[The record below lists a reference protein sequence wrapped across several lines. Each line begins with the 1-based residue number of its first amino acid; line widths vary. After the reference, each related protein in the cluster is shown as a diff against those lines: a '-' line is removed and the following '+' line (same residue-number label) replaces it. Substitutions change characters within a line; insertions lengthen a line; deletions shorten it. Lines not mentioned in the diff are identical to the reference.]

1 VIENRQVHTWSIS
14 TSQEVLGSSALIFNV
29 ALASAMAS
37 DLSQFLVTTWARH
50 PDLIPNEIGGIVPEL
65 VVPFIE
71 CTPPLF
77 VSSLE
82 LVHSKCN
89 TLKFLVFIRVLE
101 VHDYT
106 ILEDSDDDPS
116 EFSDD
121 SVSDGLPRLQASLR
135 SFLLSWPKIN
145 WVTDDLVLPSGEPWS
160 TLPSHGGG
168 VASTLS
174 PLVEACPS
182 HRDHHALRKWLN
194 SVLQVRPGPM
204 GARHDPWVMFGLG
217 KTRQCTTHLP
227 VWWTYE
233 PMGN

>member
-1 VIENRQVHTWSIS
+1 VIENWQVHTWSIS

-37 DLSQFLVTTWARH
+37 DLSQFLVTTWVRH

-77 VSSLE
+77 VSSSE

-106 ILEDSDDDPS
+106 IREDSDDDPS

-135 SFLLSWPKIN
+135 SFLLPWPKIN
-145 WVTDDLVLPSGEPWS
+145 WVTDDRVLPSGEPWS

-182 HRDHHALRKWLN
+182 HKDHHAPQKMAEFCVASAPQTNGSSTRPLGN
-194 SVLQVRPGPM
+194 VR
-204 GARHDPWVMFGLG
+204 FGQDATMHHAPAGMVDL
-217 KTRQCTTHLP
+217 
-227 VWWTYE
+227 
-233 PMGN
+233 